1 MTNQQLIPPSDTLR
15 MMSFQKAIE
24 ILGQFRRDP
33 ETYNLPDLLDA
44 IAVALFLMQ
53 LCAKGDFTYEPLP

>member
-1 MTNQQLIPPSDTLR
+1 MTHHQTIPPSATLR

-24 ILGQFRRDP
+24 ILDLFRRDP

-44 IAVALFLMQ
+44 HIVALFAMRLIER
-53 LCAKGDFTYEPLP
+53 GDFTYDPLP